1 MLRKLEVR
9 VHGRMEELNN
19 ELSAL
24 VDIFPENEFE
34 VQRSDDRIDVS
45 FPLPFRLELKF
56 RVTIID
62 TMKYDIAVIVV
73 EYEVP
78 LLQLVQKAAQA
89 ARIAAEMFLEYR
101 GLAEHRHLYSA
112 HQRALDAFNKC
123 ISSDRSA
130 SQPPVMTDFVSRKMS
145 NEKIDAKYTAKS
157 VRSDRSAKK
166 RFTKSLRCVK
176 IPSQLLVCTCCT
188 H

>member
-1 MLRKLEVR
+1 LLRKLEFR
-9 VHGRMEELNN
+9 VVGRMEELNN

-24 VDIFPENEFE
+24 ADIFPENEFE

-56 RVTIID
+56 RITIID
-62 TMKYDIAVIVV
+62 SLRYDIAVNVV

-89 ARIAAEMFLEYR
+89 ARMAAEMFLECR

-123 ISSDRSA
+123 ISSDRCA
-130 SQPPVMTDFVSRKMS
+130 SQPPVITVTSCKMS
-145 NEKIDAKYTAKS
+145 NEKIDAKYTSKS
-157 VRSDRSAKK
+157 IRSDRSAKR